1 MPAGQPGL
9 GISSLRS
16 FVQAILGCARLTVKT
31 KHSTLF
37 KGCSVA
43 ESEGPLSSGQRLCV
57 ALSFLPLHPT
67 SSFSKVHPLLLPFKL
82 SSGQRLCVALRF
94 LPLHPTS
101 SFSKVH
107 PLLLPFK
114 KAHLTQGSAHLLWIL
129 LILPRSCWGRETCGS
144 AVRKPDMLWHLMS
157 LLSHG
162 SKSVE
167 I

>member
-67 SSFSKVHPLLLPFKL
+67 SSFSKVHPLLLPFK
-82 SSGQRLCVALRF
+82 
-94 LPLHPTS
+94 
-101 SFSKVH
+101 
-107 PLLLPFK
+107 